1 MRPSLIALAAV
12 GALAACSHTDTS
24 SDTTAQTDSA
34 NRVLATLQHAGQH
47 LGSGHQYGPPTGK
60 IRVANV
66 LELSGQPSG
75 PVDLYDTRTP
85 DSTATPLIKNL
96 AFGQISD
103 YVSPR
108 AADNYPNSPSN
119 LYIFPAGTKQA
130 SSPYGDRIDN
140 SGYASSDQTTVAL
153 GTTHFSGTSA
163 IALPA
168 LDEAGQRLNAN
179 RDSMRV
185 IPSGQALL
193 VLLQGNMSA
202 DSLPELYLMIDG
214 TCPLTS
220 SNPRNRNPTAIG
232 TDINFA
238 VTPGAHTLGIVTSPR
253 GHGLLNCTGK
263 KPGQTASVTVT
274 AGQRYA
280 VLIYGLPSDGFRV
293 LTAPI
298 AVP

>member
-1 MRPSLIALAAV
+1 VVLAALV
-12 GALAACSHTDTS
+12 ACGHKDDTQPAMPSDAKAQADSVAAVM
-24 SDTTAQTDSA
+24 AK
-34 NRVLATLQHAGQH
+34 
-47 LGSGHQYGPPTGK
+47 LGHHGSGGHQYGPPTGK

-66 LELSGQPSG
+66 LELNGQPSS
-75 PVDLYDTRTP
+75 PVDLYDTRNP

-108 AADNYPNSPSN
+108 AADNYANSPSN

-130 SSPYGDRIDN
+130 SPPYGDRIDN
-140 SGYASSDQTTVAL
+140 AGYASSDRTTVAL
-153 GTTHFSGTSA
+153 GPTHFAGSA
-163 IALPA
+163 GIALPA
-168 LDEAGQRLNAN
+168 LDEAGQRLNAY

-193 VLLQGNMSA
+193 VLLQGNMNA

-220 SNPRNRNPTAIG
+220 SYPKNRIPTAAG
-232 TDINFA
+232 NDINFA
-238 VTPGAHTLGIVTSPR
+238 VAPGPHTLGIVTSPR
-253 GHGLLNCTGK
+253 GHGLLNCSGK
-263 KPGQTASVTVT
+263 SPGQSTGVTVT

-280 VLIYGLPSDGFRV
+280 VLVYGLPSDGFRV
-293 LTAPI
+293 LTAAI
-298 AVP
+298 AGP